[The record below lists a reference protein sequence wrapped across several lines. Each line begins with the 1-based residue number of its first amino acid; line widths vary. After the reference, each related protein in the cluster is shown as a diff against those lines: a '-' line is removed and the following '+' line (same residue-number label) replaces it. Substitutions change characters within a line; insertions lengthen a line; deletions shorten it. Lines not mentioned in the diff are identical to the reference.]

1 VREDAARAL
10 RLLREATDAG
20 SAEASFH
27 LGVMRE
33 YGRGAKPDFSEAAR
47 LYAQAAQLDE
57 DGRRVPDARYYLG
70 LLYDQGRGVPRSS
83 KRASECF
90 SAAAEAGSAPAMLA
104 LARLHAQGRPG
115 VVDVD
120 YGLALRWLHAAA
132 AADDPRV
139 SGEARMATRELQSL
153 LDAVETRV
161 REQERQL
168 GVPLRVA
175 VGQIQ
180 GGS

>member
-1 VREDAARAL
+1 MREDAARAL
-10 RLLREATDAG
+10 RLLREAADAG

-33 YGRGAKPDFSEAAR
+33 YGRGAPQDFAEAAR
-47 LYAQAAQLDE
+47 LYAQAARMDE

-70 LLYDQGRGVPRSS
+70 LLHDQGRGVPRSS
-83 KRASECF
+83 ARAGECF

-120 YGLALRWLHAAA
+120 YGLALRWLRAAA

-139 SGEARMATRELQSL
+139 SGEAHAAASELQSL

-161 REQERQL
+161 REQERRL
-168 GVPLRVA
+168 GVPLRVTI
-175 VGQIQ
+175 GQVQ